1 MRRCTVFIAAIA
13 LTLGTAL
20 SAAAE
25 ERALAGF
32 LGRIAAERPLVKW
45 DAKSAVE
52 GNFDGNHGVTFAAL
66 GYKDKQVMVA
76 IGRKATDGSVI
87 AQYLEFGI
95 GAGTQNAICKLPA
108 HLKVYPLN
116 CTAYEDG
123 GGEKLPGCKE
133 TAGASGLKLDDDECD
148 PIEMYWNHSTNQM
161 MWWRN

>member
-1 MRRCTVFIAAIA
+1 MQHGTTVAAPTKMGRIEAFVWLATSAILAILHGQNTQFGRETHMRRCTVFIAAIA

-25 ERALAGF
+25 EHGLAGF

-95 GAGTQNAICKLPA
+95 GAGTQNAI
-108 HLKVYPLN
+108 
-116 CTAYEDG
+116 
-123 GGEKLPGCKE
+123 
-133 TAGASGLKLDDDECD
+133 
-148 PIEMYWNHSTNQM
+148 
-161 MWWRN
+161 